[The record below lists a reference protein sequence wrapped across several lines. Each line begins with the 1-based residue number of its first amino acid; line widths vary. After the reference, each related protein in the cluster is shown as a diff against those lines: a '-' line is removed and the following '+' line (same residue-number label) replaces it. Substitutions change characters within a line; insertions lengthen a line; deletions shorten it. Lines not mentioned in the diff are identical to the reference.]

1 MDFLQKL
8 RAIWE
13 KISLVQR
20 ALLIAIV
27 LTFGMVGALA
37 VHWAR
42 RPDMRMLYQQLD
54 PEEAAKIT
62 EKIGEQGIPYELRG
76 GGTAIYVPREKVYQL
91 RLDMAKEGLPSG
103 AQGGYK
109 IFDDQKIGVSPLVQS
124 VNVGRAL
131 QEELAKSIQMLDG
144 VVHARVH
151 IVRSEQTVFT
161 SEQGKT
167 TASVVL
173 RLRPGYK
180 LSKVNVSAIT
190 HLVAGS
196 VEGLVAENVTVIDG
210 QGQLLSGESDETF
223 ASGAST
229 VQDYRERVEQNLAA
243 KAEDMLSM
251 VLGPGRATVEVSA
264 QVDMNSTN
272 IVTEKY
278 EPKGALVKEESTQRK
293 KEEPVDIGVT
303 EGGGAEGEAAV
314 ASGTEND
321 KTTISEYMLSK
332 TIETKVELP
341 GKIESLSVAAF
352 VDLWPADANEEQG
365 GEAPAMIMEPSEV
378 EEVIRNAL
386 GLKETDSLKV
396 VNVRFHRAPELPI
409 EEPSSW
415 PRYIAIARQASMGI
429 MAVCAL
435 LVLRLFSGAKRKV
448 KAELAAGGAQSL
460 PEGQGAAG
468 LLGAGGEH
476 SEPLAMRRQIAS
488 ALQNNPE
495 QVKQLFSSWLEERG
509 D

>member
-20 ALLIAIV
+20 ALLTAIV
-27 LTFGMVGALA
+27 LTFAIVGALA

-42 RPDMRMLYQQLD
+42 RPDMRMLYQELS

-62 EKIGEQGIPYELRG
+62 DKIGEQGISYELRG
-76 GGTAIYVPREKVYQL
+76 GGTAIYVPREQVYQL

-103 AQGGYK
+103 TQGGYK
-109 IFDDQKIGVSPLVQS
+109 IFDDQKIGISPLVQS

-173 RLRPGYK
+173 RLRPGHK

-196 VEGLVAENVTVIDG
+196 IEGLVAENVTVING

-229 VQDYRERVEQNLAA
+229 VQDYRERVEQNLAT

-264 QVDMNSTN
+264 QVDMNSIN

-278 EPKGALVKEESTQRK
+278 APKGVLVKEESTESK
-293 KEEPVDIGVT
+293 KEEPTDIGMT
-303 EGGGAEGEAAV
+303 GGGGAEGGSTV
-314 ASGTEND
+314 ASGTEKD
-321 KTTISEYMLSK
+321 STTISEYMLSK

-352 VDLWPADANEEQG
+352 VDLWPADANAEQG

-378 EEVIRNAL
+378 EEIIRNAL
-386 GLKETDSLKV
+386 GLKEADSLKV
-396 VNVRFHRAPELPI
+396 VNVKFHRAPELPI
-409 EEPSSW
+409 EEASNW
-415 PRYIAIARQASMGI
+415 PRYVAIARQASLGI

-435 LVLRLFSGAKRKV
+435 LVLRLFSGAKGKV
-448 KAELAAGGAQSL
+448 KSELAAGAQSL

-468 LLGAGGEH
+468 LLPAGGEN
-476 SEPLAMRRQIAS
+476 SEPLVMRRQIAH

-495 QVKQLFSSWLEERG
+495 QVKQLFSSWLEEKG
-509 D
+509 G